1 MNILEQEDIIKGLP
15 DQALMQEAQMP
26 SGQVPQYLV
35 VSEIQR
41 RSDMRK
47 RFKEQQPKEG
57 TVKDQVVQEGIM
69 SMMPQMP
76 PSMPMQPSAPPMM
89 PPPMPQGAPPPMPPQ
104 DMAAPPQ
111 MMSGGGIVRMANGGV
126 SYVQKQQKIRDLFA
140 ANATVP
146 EMLAQGITLDDITQ
160 YTMAQAQGQDLG
172 GYFSE
177 AGGASALAS
186 AANAGQSEMGG
197 GGGGIVATGGEYN
210 PNYPVTAGPQDA
222 KTRRILAGL
231 EAGANRGFDAT
242 AGAGQRILPDFLAQ
256 RTDFNPIGFL
266 PNYSGTNP
274 VGDAISSAVP
284 SFSVDGVAED
294 PAQAAVARSSGPFTP
309 SGTTLEE
316 VAGSLYDYQQPV
328 DQRGR
333 GVAGMPTRR
342 GMIYDVL
349 GSDYEGFTGL
359 ASPFPSISGR
369 DYFIQQAVERNPEA
383 LRQYLPDSGVY
394 RTAGANVQGDSPV
407 QTQSIDVSGAFDDL
421 YKTAGIPTNPN
432 AQLDPRGLSLLGNR
446 TRVTPGPDAV
456 LRDAKAAS
464 DRLDDLANTEPKV
477 DDAGEVEQQIE
488 KVVGQSPKGEPS
500 EFSAYL
506 QTLQNATGNDASAP
520 KDEAATDPAVRPELD
535 FANLIADSR
544 RQAMSNALIQLGSGI
559 AAGNV
564 AGGISA
570 AGEAAAAG
578 TAAAREIDMKSRLAQ
593 YEAGRQDLMR
603 EEDRSEA
610 ALERK
615 ARAFEAAQD
624 RLLKARLSEED
635 RALERQRIK
644 DQAAYQSGQLGVSRD
659 KLEILSDQVEN
670 ELKRLTYDT
679 DKAKRVSA
687 SQLAEF
693 VNSLVETQLDDEIL
707 EPGERAR
714 VARTLTE
721 NAFRRYS
728 GLFDVDV
735 SKIDFTPTSTENVAF
750 DALKTKS
757 TR

>member
-126 SYVQKQQKIRDLFA
+126 SYAQKQQKIRDLLA

-146 EMLAQGITLDDITQ
+146 EMLAQGISLDDITQ

-197 GGGGIVATGGEYN
+197 GGGGIVAAGGEYN

-256 RTDFNPIGFL
+256 GTDFNPIGFL
-266 PNYSGTNP
+266 PNYSETNP
-274 VGDAISSAVP
+274 VGDAISSVAP
-284 SFSVDGVAED
+284 SFSVDGVAEE
-294 PAQAAVARSSGPFTP
+294 PAQTAVARSSGPFTP

-316 VAGSLYDYQQPV
+316 VAGSLYDYQRPV

-333 GVAGMPTRR
+333 GVAGMPTRK

-349 GSDYEGFTGL
+349 GSDYEGFTGI

-369 DYFIQQAVERNPEA
+369 DYFIQQAVEGNPEA

-394 RTAGANVQGDSPV
+394 RTAGANVQGNSPV
-407 QTQSIDVSGAFDDL
+407 QRQA
-421 YKTAGIPTNPN
+421 AGSSVI
-432 AQLDPRGLSLLGNR
+432 AELLGQEQDPVAR
-446 TRVTPGPDAV
+446 GQGMLISSATDVDEV
-456 LRDAKAAS
+456 LARSKAAS
-464 DRLDDLANTEPKV
+464 DRLDNLTNTKPKV

-488 KVVGQSPKGEPS
+488 KVVGQSPKGESS

-506 QTLQNATGNDASAP
+506 QTLQNAAGNDASAP

-615 ARAFEAAQD
+615 ARAFESAQD

-670 ELKRLTYDT
+670 ELKRLTYET
-679 DKAKRVSA
+679 DKAKSVSA

-693 VNSLVETQLDDEIL
+693 VNTLVETQLDDEIL